1 MKPWLLGSLL
11 CVVSAL
17 GVRADEPQAAAQS
30 ETGCVTPDN
39 LILGPR
45 TQERPLPLLSGDP
58 ARGFHPAC
66 SVPWSTLSPKN
77 QPLPIIGCF
86 RDSLVQFAN
95 DAACGHG
102 TGQLWVSSRWVL
114 TSKELTQKPKR
125 VAACEHLETGAL
137 AATRD
142 FDLGCEQRTKEMK
155 PAATAT
161 EQAPADASATPTPAT
176 ATSSPAAT
184 TPH

>member
-1 MKPWLLGSLL
+1 MKPWLLSALL
-11 CVVSAL
+11 CVVSAP
-17 GVRADEPQAAAQS
+17 GVRADQPPAPQTDTA
-30 ETGCVTPDN
+30 CVTADN

-45 TQERPLPLLSGDP
+45 TQDRPLPLLSGDP

-66 SVPWSTLSPKN
+66 TVPWSTLSPKG
-77 QPLPIIGCF
+77 QPLTIVGCF

-95 DAACGHG
+95 DAACGRG

-114 TSKELTQKPKR
+114 TSKELTQTPKR

-142 FDLGCEQRTKEMK
+142 FDLGCDPHSKDTKSAASAAQPA
-155 PAATAT
+155 PAAA
-161 EQAPADASATPTPAT
+161 AATPTPAT
-176 ATSSPAAT
+176 ATSSAT
-184 TPH
+184 TTAPH